1 MRLRDYIDLV
11 ESMENR
17 DRTFYHVSLSENLSS
32 IMDKGLIPS
41 IGERSKKLGEHA
53 CVFLFPSR
61 ESAEDGVDQWIGDEF
76 DDEQPLALIEV
87 VLPIE
92 IEVFKTADID
102 WEFYTKMTI
111 PAECLSVLSRD
122 L

>member
-1 MRLRDYIDLV
+1 MRLRDLIDLV

-17 DRTFYHVSLSENLSS
+17 DRTYYHVTLTENLPA
-32 IMDKGLIPS
+32 IMEQGLNPT

-61 ESAEDGVDQWIGDEF
+61 DAAEDAVSGWMGEQF
-76 DDEQPLALIEV
+76 DDDQPLALLEV
-87 VLPIE
+87 IVPAEIE
-92 IEVFKTADID
+92 IFQTENVE
-102 WEFYTKMTI
+102 WECFTKAAI
-111 PAECLSVLSRD
+111 PASCLKILSRD

>member
-17 DRTFYHVSLSENLSS
+17 DRTFYHVTPTDNLAS
-32 IMDKGLIPS
+32 IMSEGLVPS
-41 IGERSKKLGEHA
+41 VGDRSKKLGENA

-61 ESAEDGVDQWIGDEF
+61 EDAEDGVDQWMGDDF
-76 DDEQPLALIEV
+76 DDEQPIALLEV
-87 VLPIE
+87 TVPLEIE
-92 IEVFKTADID
+92 IFKTADID
-102 WEFYTKMTI
+102 WEFYTKVTI
-111 PAECLSVLSRD
+111 PPECLTILSRD